1 MRLILALSSV
11 LVLAACASAP
21 GGESVG
27 GVATYD
33 ALKAARSACE
43 TKGEKLVLK
52 SEGDPTRMAA
62 YECKRT

>member
-1 MRLILALSSV
+1 MRTTLAIASVLALS
-11 LVLAACASAP
+11 ACASAP

-33 ALKAARSACE
+33 NLKAARTTCE
-43 TKGEKLVLK
+43 AKGEKLVLK
-52 SEGDPTRMAA
+52 SEGDPQRMAA